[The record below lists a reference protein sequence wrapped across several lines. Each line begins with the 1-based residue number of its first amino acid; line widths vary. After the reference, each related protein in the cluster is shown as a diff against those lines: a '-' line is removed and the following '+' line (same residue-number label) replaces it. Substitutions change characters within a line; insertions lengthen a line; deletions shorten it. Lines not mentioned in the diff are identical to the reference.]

1 MAWTTSND
9 LLFWKKRIIV
19 QCTWLIRCK
28 VWKLF
33 SLNLKLIVLIPLV
46 LLWGNGMWLLSL
58 WLCGEQSDA
67 FEVQPRLCTECTGP
81 GAAWWQPSLESLSP
95 ALSAASPGQWG
106 AYWSHWLS
114 DCIVHT
120 LHAHTEGN
128 EERQIVLS
136 KTFISSHPKWL
147 LFIFFI
153 HDDGFFTLIM
163 SVSIFPKCP
172 ALYPCA
178 LCTLT
183 PLHHSRGATPL
194 HSLPALTDA
203 FFD

>member
-1 MAWTTSND
+1 MAA
-9 LLFWKKRIIV
+9 
-19 QCTWLIRCK
+19 
-28 VWKLF
+28 
-33 SLNLKLIVLIPLV
+33 
-46 LLWGNGMWLLSL
+46 LSL
-58 WLCGEQSDA
+58 CDFVVSKATHLRCSPGTALSA
-67 FEVQPRLCTECTGP
+67 LAPVQLG
-81 GAAWWQPSLESLSP
+81 GSQVWSLLSP

-120 LHAHTEGN
+120 LHAYREGN

-153 HDDGFFTLIM
+153 HDEWFFTLIM

-183 PLHHSRGATPL
+183 PLHQSRGATPL
-194 HSLPALTDA
+194 HSPLSQTPSLTRTSSWSLCSKYRAGESLWDHIA
-203 FFD
+203 ESSINSFTSKL

>member
-1 MAWTTSND
+1 MACGCSLSVTLW
-9 LLFWKKRIIV
+9 WAKRRIWGAAQAV
-19 QCTWLIRCK
+19 HWVHWPRCSLVAAKSGVSVSCSQCC
-28 VWKLF
+28 
-33 SLNLKLIVLIPLV
+33 
-46 LLWGNGMWLLSL
+46 
-58 WLCGEQSDA
+58 
-67 FEVQPRLCTECTGP
+67 QPR
-81 GAAWWQPSLESLSP
+81 
-95 ALSAASPGQWG
+95 ALRGILVTLALRLHSAYFIHG
-106 AYWSHWLS
+106 HR
-114 DCIVHT
+114 
-120 LHAHTEGN
+120 EGN

-153 HDDGFFTLIM
+153 HDDGYFTLIM

-194 HSLPALTDA
+194 HSPLSQTPSLTRTSSWSLCSKYRAGESLWDHIA
-203 FFD
+203 ESSINSFTSKL